1 MKILIAGGAGFIGH
15 NLSVAL
21 ETLGHSILIVDIQT
35 DYGVIPPREFWIT
48 TSNRQKFMSQTKL
61 RAPVHENIKNTKG
74 IARVIEKY
82 EPDIIVNLAAFSR
95 VKLVQHDPV
104 LACDSLIKGVYN
116 LLYGSQGIIKRFIHV
131 SSSMVYGDWPSGIHF
146 YGMREDWNQMQPK
159 SDYGILKLASE
170 SIVKRHCKEHN
181 IEYTIV
187 RPSAVYGPRDII
199 DRVVPK
205 FLLQA
210 ANNET
215 IYVNGDSSIDFTHM
229 DDFIKGMVQCEL
241 NDNAADETFNI
252 TRERSRTLV
261 EAATVAIEVTNSN
274 SQIKIA
280 EHNEA
285 FGKRGT
291 CSNTKARNLLGYD
304 PIIDIEEGFADT
316 WEWLRDKDDS
326 FYRS

>member
-1 MKILIAGGAGFIGH
+1 MTTYKGIRGLTIRTIDGDASPLIAG
-15 NLSVAL
+15 
-21 ETLGHSILIVDIQT
+21 DIW
-35 DYGVIPPREFWIT
+35 YN
-48 TSNRQKFMSQTKL
+48 S
-61 RAPVHENIKNTKG
+61 A
-74 IARVIEKY
+74 ARK
-82 EPDIIVNLAAFSR
+82 
-95 VKLVQHDPV
+95 
-104 LACDSLIKGVYN
+104 IKGSK
-116 LLYGSQGIIKRFIHV
+116 LPAGT
-131 SSSMVYGDWPSGIHF
+131 WTSGGNF

-159 SDYGILKLASE
+159 SDYGIFKLASE
-170 SIVKRHCKEHN
+170 DIVKRHCKEHN

-229 DDFIKGMVQCEL
+229 DDFIKGMVQCVL

-285 FGKRGT
+285 FGKRGS